1 LNICIPGDY
10 IGEMCLLDPDRSRTA
25 SVRTSSPVKL
35 LELTRADLD
44 TLLHSYPIIG
54 YAMARVLSQR
64 LKASETKMLAEL
76 NRKNSQ
82 LSQAYS
88 YLQSMLPQLTEI
100 KRVGK
105 QENKGHF
112 TLPPDFDIQ
121 DNTIPLSSNDYKLLK
136 KTRKVRQEI
145 YRSGRCQINI
155 ETFGGFRL
163 YRGVTGMDEKEWY
176 GYMPK
181 LLLKAIITHGSH
193 RAPKDQ
199 LIEALWPEITP
210 ESGER
215 NFKTTLHR
223 LRKALEP
230 EMDRTF
236 GSSYVYLK
244 ANMIYLNEDLC
255 KIDLNDFL
263 SLYSQGERKEREGN
277 IEAALVLYKKAID
290 LYRGDFL
297 SEELYI
303 SWIGTKREELQKLY
317 ISLLYKI
324 ADIQEKQHVKG
335 CHELQK
341 DFQIDPFRA
350 GLPEA
355 DDTLL
360 K

>member
-1 LNICIPGDY
+1 
-10 IGEMCLLDPDRSRTA
+10 
-25 SVRTSSPVKL
+25 
-35 LELTRADLD
+35 
-44 TLLHSYPIIG
+44 
-54 YAMARVLSQR
+54 
-64 LKASETKMLAEL
+64 
-76 NRKNSQ
+76 
-82 LSQAYS
+82 
-88 YLQSMLPQLTEI
+88 
-100 KRVGK
+100 
-105 QENKGHF
+105 
-112 TLPPDFDIQ
+112 
-121 DNTIPLSSNDYKLLK
+121 
-136 KTRKVRQEI
+136 
-145 YRSGRCQINI
+145 
-155 ETFGGFRL
+155 
-163 YRGVTGMDEKEWY
+163 
-176 GYMPK
+176 
-181 LLLKAIITHGSH
+181 
-193 RAPKDQ
+193 
-199 LIEALWPEITP
+199 
-210 ESGER
+210 
-215 NFKTTLHR
+215 
-223 LRKALEP
+223 
-230 EMDRTF
+230 
-236 GSSYVYLK
+236 
-244 ANMIYLNEDLC
+244 MIYLNEDLC